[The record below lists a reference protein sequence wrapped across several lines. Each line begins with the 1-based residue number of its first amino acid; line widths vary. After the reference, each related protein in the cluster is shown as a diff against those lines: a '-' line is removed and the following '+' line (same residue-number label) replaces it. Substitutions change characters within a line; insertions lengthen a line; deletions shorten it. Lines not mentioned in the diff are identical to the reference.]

1 VRRDCHPVVYKDK
14 VLDCTRVGLLKSTAR
29 MKQETDLLTLSVGHQ
44 EEFVYSVTSRLVK
57 LGKQFAYW

>member
-1 VRRDCHPVVYKDK
+1 VVYKDK

-29 MKQETDLLTLSVGHQ
+29 MKQETDLLTLLVGHHVA